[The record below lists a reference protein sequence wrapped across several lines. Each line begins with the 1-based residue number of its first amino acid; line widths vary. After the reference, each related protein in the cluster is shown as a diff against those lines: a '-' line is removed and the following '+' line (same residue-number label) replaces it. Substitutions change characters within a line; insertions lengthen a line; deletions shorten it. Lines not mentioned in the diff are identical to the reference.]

1 MNILVLSCGTR
12 VLLMQYF
19 KKQLL
24 GKGRLI
30 ATDCNPLAPALFEA
44 DSHYVVP
51 RITHPDYI
59 RQIKEICIKEKIKGV
74 LTLIDPE
81 ISLIAK
87 YKDVFADLG
96 VTVLASSYEAVEC
109 SFNKMEM
116 YRFCKE
122 NGIRAVAS
130 FGSLPEAEAALE
142 QGSVSF
148 PLFVKPVCGSC
159 SKQIQRVDDLETLRF
174 LCRQEPELMI
184 QEYMEGTEIG
194 ADVYVDGISG
204 KAVSIFSKK
213 KILMRAGETDKSV
226 SFIDEKLFAFIKHFV
241 ELRGFR
247 YQIDI
252 DLFERNGEYYISE
265 VNPRFGGGYPHAYE
279 CGCDF
284 TELIVR
290 NLSGFSNEERLGGY
304 PVDVYMMKY
313 PAIQIIKGL

>member
-19 KKQLL
+19 KKQLE

-30 ATDCNPLAPALFEA
+30 ATDCNPFAPALFEA
-44 DSHYVVP
+44 DKHYVVP
-51 RITHPDYI
+51 RITHPDYMNT
-59 RQIKEICIKEKIKGV
+59 IKEICVKEKIKGV

-81 ISLIAK
+81 ISLIARHK
-87 YKDVFADLG
+87 EEFAALG
-96 VTVLASSYEAVEC
+96 VTVLTSSYDAVEC

-116 YRFCKE
+116 YRFCKA

-142 QGSVSF
+142 QGSVKF

-159 SKQIQRVDDLETLRF
+159 SKQIRRVDDLETLRF
-174 LCRQEPELMI
+174 LCKQEPELMI
-184 QEYMEGTEIG
+184 QEYMEGNEIG
-194 ADVYVDGISG
+194 VDVYVDGISG

-213 KILMRAGETDKSV
+213 KLLMRAGETDKSV
-226 SFIDEKLFAFIKHFV
+226 SFIDEMLFAFIKHFV

-252 DLFERNGEYYISE
+252 DLFERDGEYYISE

-284 TELIVR
+284 TQLIVN
-290 NLSGFSNEERLGGY
+290 NLSGIANTEKLGDY